1 MDPDKT
7 FESTGDEPEP
17 LHVGVDGDLDAPNF
31 AVKRW
36 SICMDCDRLFRPT
49 RQCKE
54 CGCFMKIKVR
64 LRSQHCPLGKW

>member
-1 MDPDKT
+1 MQN
-7 FESTGDEPEP
+7 EQDEPLE
-17 LHVGVDGDLDAPNF
+17 VGVDGDLDAPNY

-36 SICMDCDRLFRPT
+36 NICVSCDRLLRAT

-64 LRSQHCPLGKW
+64 IKRSSCPLGKW